1 MSDGELKGQKTGRPP
16 RTVDLLP
23 PLKQDLAEW
32 RLACGRPPDDDFL
45 FVGSN
50 RGPWRD
56 HDYRNWRRRHF
67 EPAAKAAEVPNARPY
82 DLRHSFASLLLH
94 EGKVSIVDLA
104 SQLGHSPTM
113 TLNTYGHV
121 IAELREAPKTSA
133 TDADTACPPNG
144 PHEDPRN
151 DPRDLRRTRRSRPHT
166 QADGRTRTGDPFIT
180 SEVLYQLSYVGGAGR
195 V

>member
-1 MSDGELKGQKTGRPP
+1 VADGELKGQKTRRPP

-32 RLACGRPPDDDFL
+32 RLACGRPPDDAFL

-67 EPAAKAAEVPNARPY
+67 EPAAKAAGVPNARPY
-82 DLRHSFASLLLH
+82 DLRHSFASLRLH
-94 EGKVSIVDLA
+94 EGTVSIVDLA

-121 IAELREAPKTSA
+121 MRELREAPKTSA
-133 TDADTACPPNG
+133 TEAIYAARARDPKRPPETTRAISGEPEDRGAAGEPTAGLEPATPS
-144 PHEDPRN
+144 
-151 DPRDLRRTRRSRPHT
+151 LRVKCS
-166 QADGRTRTGDPFIT
+166 T
-180 SEVLYQLSYVGGAGR
+180 S
-195 V
+195 